1 MLQKENKLMAAI
13 LAALV
18 LAGCGASPAATKVP
32 RSTNGTKLQDGAG
45 IMPQQPG
52 NLLGAPGLPGQAGS
66 GPEGLQLLNATRNV
80 LTQITGFDAQI
91 RSFSQGH
98 WKQGEKV
105 EELRKATTEAR
116 IIWIKPLKLRAEV
129 IQTTNPLLKGA
140 AMATNDGK
148 TITARAAGLL
158 GLIPF
163 KLQITDPKLGN
174 NRNHSLPENNPKTQL
189 ERLTSPSATWTVVGE
204 QIIEGVACK
213 MVQVDNI
220 KRLDNEVTRE
230 VIAVDPQKMTLRK
243 LAMFDGDL
251 KIVDHTFL
259 KFRWNPKVSA
269 ASFNLSS
276 RKRVP
281 ASCSSSSCTA
291 SSK

>member
-1 MLQKENKLMAAI
+1 MLQNETKLMAAV

-18 LAGCGASPAATKVP
+18 LAGCGAAPTATKVKRP
-32 RSTNGTKLQDGAG
+32 ASGSKLQDGSG

-52 NLLGAPGLPGQAGS
+52 NLLGAPGLPGQAGA

-80 LTQITGFDAQI
+80 LNQITGFDAQI
-91 RSFSQGH
+91 KSYSQGH

-116 IIWIKPLKLRAEV
+116 IIWVKPLKLRAEV

-140 AMATNDGK
+140 AMATRDGQ

-174 NRNHSLPENNPKTQL
+174 NRNHRLPQNNPKTQM
-189 ERLTSPSATWTVVGE
+189 ERLTSPTATWTVVGD
-204 QIIEGVACK
+204 QVVEGVPCK

-230 VIAVDPQKMTLRK
+230 VIAIDPQQMTLRK
-243 LAMFDGDL
+243 LAMFDGEL
-251 KIVDHTFL
+251 KVADHTFS
-259 KFRWNPKVSA
+259 KFKWNPKVSSS
-269 ASFNLSS
+269 SFNL
-276 RKRVP
+276 
-281 ASCSSSSCTA
+281 
-291 SSK
+291 